1 MSGVQLKENKQI
13 KDSPGPAGVR
23 RLKEDLAERK
33 KVIVICGPTGI
44 GKTGLGIEIAR
55 LFDTGII
62 SADSMQVYRGM
73 DIGTGKADSGK
84 YGVRQFMIDLFE
96 PDHEFTVREFRD
108 RAEKILKEDFL
119 DAGKVPLLVGGS
131 GMYIKAVLDG
141 IDESP
146 GKNSG
151 FRAKIE
157 EDMEKEGT
165 KKYYEKL
172 KEIDGAYAAKISK
185 NDKRRILRALE
196 VYEAAG
202 SPYSD
207 FQRSWKRQAR
217 YNAVMIGLKRERSSL
232 YRIIEERVDNM
243 FEKGLVDEVK
253 SLVGRGYGKC
263 QSLVQAVGY
272 KEVLGFLEHRIS
284 LEECKRQVKTNS
296 RRLAKK
302 QMTWFRHDDRIN
314 WLSVDNYDNI
324 SDLIKESLMII
335 GQDQEYGKDR
345 VLKISRPGK

>member
-1 MSGVQLKENKQI
+1 MPGGLLKENRQL
-13 KDSPGPAGVR
+13 DEYPDPAGIS
-23 RLKEDLAERK
+23 RLKQCLAERK

-44 GKTGLGIEIAR
+44 GKTGLGIELAR

-96 PDHEFTVREFRD
+96 PDHDFSVKEFRD
-108 RAEKILKEDFL
+108 RTEKILKEDFL
-119 DAGKVPLLVGGS
+119 DAEKVPLLVGGS
-131 GMYIKAVLDG
+131 GMYIKAVIDG

-146 GKNSG
+146 GKNRD
-151 FRAKIE
+151 FRSKTGAGMDSKGTIE
-157 EDMEKEGT
+157 
-165 KKYYEKL
+165 YYEKL

-185 NDKRRILRALE
+185 NDRRRILRALE

-207 FQRSWKRQAR
+207 FQRSWKKKAR
-217 YNAVMIGLKRERSSL
+217 FNAVMIGLKRERSSL

-243 FEKGLVDEVK
+243 FEKGLVDEVR
-253 SLVGRGYGKC
+253 SLADRGYGKC

-284 LEECKRQVKTNS
+284 LEECKSQVKTNS

-314 WLSVDNYDNI
+314 WLTVDNYDNI

-345 VLKISRPGK
+345 VL